1 MSSDVTIEWFSAADL
16 AALGAAG
23 VFLMPRSERRAGE
36 SARKFGW
43 EERQVPGKGGKG
55 GMRTEYRPSE
65 NILAIIQ
72 SFLQNNPTFFGN
84 RKFARE
90 NNDKMVEALF
100 SAAYKTEPIRPLVS
114 GNGVHSGATVDDHS
128 YKLAKNQDAIYIES
142 YPEVR
147 GAAGTGQVTPTDQ
160 VIIKL
165 AVNAADWRNYV
176 GLDHRHIKVVAVH
189 GDSMKPALSHGD
201 QVLVDT
207 ACNRFIDNDI
217 YAIQQGDLTRFK
229 RIKLRLDG
237 SIEVKSDNE
246 KEGFKLETYTAEE
259 AAEFKLIGRVIPFK
273 FGRFDS

>member
-1 MSSDVTIEWFSAADL
+1 MLPVIGFKNVGNIANGIAITDDGEFYSATAL
-16 AALGAAG
+16 ANLKIKG
-23 VFLMPRSERRAGE
+23 LPNSRAGIYKK
-36 SARKFGW
+36 A
-43 EERQVPGKGGKG
+43 ERENWRFINIPGKG
-55 GMRTEYRPSE
+55 
-65 NILAIIQ
+65 
-72 SFLQNNPTFFGN
+72 
-84 RKFARE
+84 ARDGVTYFSVPKNVLNGIDE
-90 NNDKMVEALF
+90 SNDKAFYDIPMDYEIV
-100 SAAYKTEPIRPLVS
+100 PIKPLVS
-114 GNGVHSGATVDDHS
+114 GSGTHSGIKSNDHP
-128 YKLAKNQDAIYIES
+128 YQNKKHQDAIYIES

-246 KEGFKLETYTAEE
+246 KEGFKLEIYTAEE

-273 FGRFDS
+273 FGRFDL

>member
-1 MSSDVTIEWFSAADL
+1 MLPEKSEYVESERGTIITNDGEYFPASFLANLKSDKLPNSRAGIYKAADR
-16 AALGAAG
+16 LGW
-23 VFLMPRSERRAGE
+23 PCI
-36 SARKFGW
+36 KI
-43 EERQVPGKGGKG
+43 PGKGAKDGVRYFLVPK
-55 GMRTEYRPSE
+55 EYLVSTNP
-65 NILAIIQ
+65 LA
-72 SFLQNNPTFFGN
+72 
-84 RKFARE
+84 
-90 NNDKMVEALF
+90 D
-100 SAAYKTEPIRPLVS
+100 AAMDYEIVPIKPLVS
-114 GNGVHSGATVDDHS
+114 GNGVHSGVTADDHP
-128 YKLAKNQDAIYIES
+128 YQQAKYQDAIYIES